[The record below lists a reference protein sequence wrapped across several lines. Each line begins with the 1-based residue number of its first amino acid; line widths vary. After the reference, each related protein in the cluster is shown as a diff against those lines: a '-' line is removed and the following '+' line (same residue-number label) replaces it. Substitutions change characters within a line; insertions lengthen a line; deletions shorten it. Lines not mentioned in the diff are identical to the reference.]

1 MTNLLEFKDVSYW
14 YKFENKKQDI
24 LKNINVSF
32 NKGRFYTI
40 VGPSG
45 SGKTTFLALA
55 SALDMPKGGEVLYEG
70 KDIKKIG
77 YSKFRNKY
85 VSIVFQSY
93 NLLPYMTAL
102 QNITTAMEIT
112 GTKVDNRRAYAIEM
126 LKKVGINE
134 KQANQKVL
142 TLSGGQQQR
151 VSIARALCCQSDLI
165 VADEP
170 TGNLDEDTASEI
182 IGLFLDLAH
191 KEGKCVIVVTH
202 DANLSKISDVN
213 IRLSKGG
220 ITVSNTEKPVL
231 V

>member
-14 YKFENKKQDI
+14 YKFGNKKQDI

-32 NKGRFYTI
+32 NKGLFYTI

-112 GTKVDNRRAYAIEM
+112 GAKVDNRRAYAIEM
-126 LKKVGINE
+126 LNKVGINE
-134 KQANQKVL
+134 KQAHQKVL

>member
-126 LKKVGINE
+126 LNKVGINE
-134 KQANQKVL
+134 KQAHQKVL

>member
-1 MTNLLEFKDVSYW
+1 
-14 YKFENKKQDI
+14 
-24 LKNINVSF
+24 
-32 NKGRFYTI
+32 
-40 VGPSG
+40 
-45 SGKTTFLALA
+45 
-55 SALDMPKGGEVLYEG
+55 MPKGGEVLYEG

-112 GTKVDNRRAYAIEM
+112 GTKVDNRKAYAMVM
-126 LKKVGINE
+126 LNKVGINE
-134 KQANQKVL
+134 KQAHQKVL
-142 TLSGGQQQR
+142 TLSGLPAAC
-151 VSIARALCCQSDLI
+151 IDCARLCCQFDLI
-165 VADEP
+165 VKDEP
-170 TGNLDEDTASEI
+170 TGSLDEDTAKEI
-182 IGLFLDLAH
+182 IALFLDLAH

-202 DANLSKISDVN
+202 DNNLSKVSDVN

>member
-112 GTKVDNRRAYAIEM
+112 GAKVDNRRAYAIEM
-126 LKKVGINE
+126 LNKVGINE
-134 KQANQKVL
+134 KQAHQKVL

>member
-112 GTKVDNRRAYAIEM
+112 GAKVDNRRAYAIEM
-126 LKKVGINE
+126 LNKVGINE
-134 KQANQKVL
+134 KQAHQKVL

-170 TGNLDEDTASEI
+170 TGNLDEDTAGEI
-182 IGLFLDLAH
+182 IELFLDLAH
-191 KEGKCVIVVTH
+191 KEDKCVIVVTH
-202 DANLSKISDVN
+202 DTNLSKISDVN

>member
-112 GTKVDNRRAYAIEM
+112 GAKVDNRRAYAIEM

-134 KQANQKVL
+134 KQAHQKVL

-170 TGNLDEDTASEI
+170 TGNLDEDTAGEI
-182 IGLFLDLAH
+182 IELFLDLAH

-202 DANLSKISDVN
+202 DNNLSKISDVN

>member
-14 YKFENKKQDI
+14 YKFGNKNQDI

-32 NKGRFYTI
+32 NKGLFYTI

-112 GTKVDNRRAYAIEM
+112 GAKVDNRRAYAIEM

-182 IGLFLDLAH
+182 IELFLDLAH
-191 KEGKCVIVVTH
+191 KEDKCVIVVTH
-202 DANLSKISDVN
+202 DHNLSKISDVN
-213 IRLSKGG
+213 IRLSKGE

>member
-112 GTKVDNRRAYAIEM
+112 GAKVDNRRAYAIEM

-134 KQANQKVL
+134 KQAHQKVL

-202 DANLSKISDVN
+202 DTNLSKISDVN

>member
-55 SALDMPKGGEVLYEG
+55 SALDMPKGGVVLYEG

-112 GTKVDNRRAYAIEM
+112 GAKVDNRRAYAIEM

-182 IGLFLDLAH
+182 IELFLDLAH
-191 KEGKCVIVVTH
+191 KEDKCVIVVTH
-202 DANLSKISDVN
+202 DHNLSKISDVN

-220 ITVSNTEKPVL
+220 ITVSNTEKPVM

>member
-112 GTKVDNRRAYAIEM
+112 GTKVDNRKAYAMEM
-126 LKKVGINE
+126 LNKVGINE
-134 KQANQKVL
+134 KQAHQKVL

-170 TGNLDEDTASEI
+170 TGNLDEDTAKEI
-182 IGLFLDLAH
+182 IDLFLDLAH

-202 DANLSKISDVN
+202 DNNLSKVSDVN

>member
-24 LKNINVSF
+24 LKNIHVSF
-32 NKGRFYTI
+32 NKGLFYTI

-55 SALDMPKGGEVLYEG
+55 SALDMPKSGEVLYEG

-77 YSKFRNKY
+77 YSKFRNKF

-112 GTKVDNRRAYAIEM
+112 GTKVDNRKAYALEM
-126 LKKVGINE
+126 LNKVGINE
-134 KQANQKVL
+134 KQAHQKVL

-170 TGNLDEDTASEI
+170 TGNLDEDTAKEI
-182 IGLFLDLAH
+182 IELFLDLAH

-202 DANLSKISDVN
+202 DNNLSTISDVN
-213 IRLSKGG
+213 IRLSKGEII
-220 ITVSNTEKPVL
+220 ITNNDKPVL

>member
-14 YKFENKKQDI
+14 YKFGNKKQDI

-32 NKGRFYTI
+32 NKGLFYTI

-112 GTKVDNRRAYAIEM
+112 GAKVDNRRAYAIEM

-134 KQANQKVL
+134 KQAHQKVL

-170 TGNLDEDTASEI
+170 TGNLDEDTAKEI
-182 IGLFLDLAH
+182 IELFLDLAH

>member
-112 GTKVDNRRAYAIEM
+112 GAKVDNRRAYAIEM

-134 KQANQKVL
+134 KQAHQKVL

-170 TGNLDEDTASEI
+170 TGNLDEDTAGEI
-182 IGLFLDLAH
+182 IELFLDLAH

-202 DANLSKISDVN
+202 DNNLSKVSDVN